1 MVQILSGVADAWY
14 RVHIH
19 FHASDTLVAASLS
32 LYIRGIALQS
42 LYRLVW
48 HTTTGNGCLQWK
60 QCSIDTRPYNSFFR
74 SLCRNHSILVTDVV
88 VTFAGDRRA
97 VVYSGLVDLVSAGTT
112 RFKTIGTPNCSRSGA
127 TSPQILLGIWQYGHV
142 LHRV

>member
-1 MVQILSGVADAWY
+1 MLGIGFISLLCVGHPRRSKFVTGTKAAD
-14 RVHIH
+14 
-19 FHASDTLVAASLS
+19 
-32 LYIRGIALQS
+32 IRGVALQS

-48 HTTTGNGCLQWK
+48 RVFAVEAMLHRYKALQ
-60 QCSIDTRPYNSFFR
+60 QFFR

-112 RFKTIGTPNCSRSGA
+112 RFGTLGTVFQCFRHRIIHVAEPPGLECIFALPRPQLLLTIWNR
-127 TSPQILLGIWQYGHV
+127 
-142 LHRV
+142 